1 HLGPAQGRGRTRKA
15 VDSFPARIVIM
26 SGFCYS
32 PRPGRGAIRASSR
45 HDVGRGGAFM
55 RNACWPISRPA
66 RRFLRPHVA
75 AALAAMVLS
84 APLPAR
90 AASLDDVIGA
100 IVTLKTHINP
110 EGRTI
115 QGLGGEREGSGVLI
129 DADGL
134 ILTIGYLMVEAD
146 AAEITT
152 NDGHT

>member
-1 HLGPAQGRGRTRKA
+1 
-15 VDSFPARIVIM
+15 
-26 SGFCYS
+26 
-32 PRPGRGAIRASSR
+32 
-45 HDVGRGGAFM
+45 
-55 RNACWPISRPA
+55 
-66 RRFLRPHVA
+66 
-75 AALAAMVLS
+75 
-84 APLPAR
+84 LPAR

-152 NDGHT
+152 NDGHTVPAALVGYHPRTRLGPFRALAPLQGQPVPP